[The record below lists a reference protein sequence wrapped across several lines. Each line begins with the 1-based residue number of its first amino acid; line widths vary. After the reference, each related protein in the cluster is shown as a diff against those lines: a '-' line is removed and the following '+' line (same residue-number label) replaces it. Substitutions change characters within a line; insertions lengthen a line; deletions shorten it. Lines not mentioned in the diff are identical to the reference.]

1 MRPVAGH
8 SRMSSMIKQPLRVA
22 IIGAGIGREHLA
34 AYRELPER
42 FQVSTVCDLDE
53 ERARSIIE
61 GDDDI
66 ALTGDLAAVMNDP
79 QIDIVD
85 VCLPPHLHFDTAM
98 AALEAGKHVVCEK
111 PLVNSLAQADAL
123 IAASVRTGRTLTPVF
138 QYRYGLAM
146 QQLRAL
152 MDAGLT
158 GKPYMASLETH
169 WNRDAEYYAIDW
181 RGTWKGERGGAV
193 LGHAIHNHD
202 LLTHVLGP
210 IARLS
215 ATCATRVNDIETED
229 CAAIMFEMESGA
241 LATSSVTLG
250 AATDTSRLRFCF
262 EGLTATSGT
271 APYAPATDHW
281 EFTARAPAQQA
292 AIDEILATVEPGASG
307 FTGFFD
313 ALYDALNGQPGREVL
328 LQDGRRSLELVSA
341 IYLSTQSGDRVTLPL
356 GPDDAVYESWVPQR
370 HGITEA

>member
-1 MRPVAGH
+1 
-8 SRMSSMIKQPLRVA
+8 MSSVNERPLRVA

-34 AYRELPER
+34 AYRELPAR
-42 FQVSTVCDLDE
+42 FAVTTVCDLDLA
-53 ERARSIIE
+53 RARSIVE
-61 GDDDI
+61 EDSI
-66 ALTGDLAAVMNDP
+66 AVTSDLAAVMGDAD
-79 QIDIVD
+79 IDIVD
-85 VCLPPHLHFDTAM
+85 VCLPPHLHFETSV

-123 IAASVRTGRTLTPVF
+123 IAVAERTGRSITPVF
-138 QYRYGLAM
+138 QYRYGPAM

-210 IARLS
+210 IASLS
-215 ATCATRVNDIETED
+215 ASCATRVNDIETED
-229 CAAIMFEMESGA
+229 CAAVMFEMESGA

-250 AATDTSRLRFCF
+250 AANDTSRLRFCF

-271 APYAPATDHW
+271 APYAPASDRW
-281 EFTARAPAQQA
+281 EFLARAPAQQQ
-292 AIDEILATVEPGASG
+292 AIDDVLAAVTPSASG
-307 FTGFFD
+307 FTGFFE
-313 ALYDALNGQPGREVL
+313 ALHDALNGQSGREVL
-328 LQDGRRSLELVSA
+328 LQEGRRSLELVSA
-341 IYLSTQSGDRVTLPL
+341 IYLSAQTGHRVTLPL
-356 GPDDAVYESWVPQR
+356 GPDDAVYDSWIPQ
-370 HGITEA
+370 HDGTTGV

>member
-1 MRPVAGH
+1 MVH
-8 SRMSSMIKQPLRVA
+8 STEQPLRVA

-34 AYRELPER
+34 AYRELPSR
-42 FQVSTVCDLDE
+42 FTVSILCDLDE
-53 ERARSIIE
+53 ERARSLVE
-61 GDDDI
+61 SDDI
-66 ALTGDLAAVMNDP
+66 VVSGDLSSVLVDES
-79 QIDIVD
+79 IDIID
-85 VCLPPHLHFDTAM
+85 VCLPPHLHFETCL
-98 AALEAGKHVVCEK
+98 AALHAGKHVVCEK

-123 IAASVRTGRTLTPVF
+123 SAAAGQAGCTVTPVF

-146 QQLRAL
+146 QQLQAL
-152 MDAGLT
+152 RDAGLA

-169 WNRDAEYYAIDW
+169 WNRHADYYAIPW
-181 RGTWKGERGGAV
+181 RGTWAGERGGAV

-229 CAAIMFEMESGA
+229 CAAILFEMENGA

-271 APYAPATDHW
+271 APYAPAADVW
-281 EFTARAPAQQA
+281 EFTARAPAKQST
-292 AIDEILATVEPGASG
+292 IDEVLASVQPSASG
-307 FTGFFD
+307 FTGFFE
-313 ALYDALNGQPGREVL
+313 ALYDALNERPGREVQ

-341 IYLSTQSGDRVTLPL
+341 IYLSARSGQQVTLPL
-356 GPDDAVYESWVPQR
+356 GPDEAVYENWVP
-370 HGITEA
+370 HPTAVA

>member
-1 MRPVAGH
+1 
-8 SRMSSMIKQPLRVA
+8 MSSDKQALRVA
-22 IIGAGIGREHLA
+22 IIGAGIGREHLD
-34 AYRELPER
+34 AYRELPGR
-42 FQVSTVCDLDE
+42 FTVSTICDLDE
-53 ERARSIIE
+53 QRARSIINA
-61 GDDDI
+61 DDI
-66 ALTGDLAAVMNDP
+66 AVSTDLNAVLNDAS
-79 QIDIVD
+79 IDIID
-85 VCLPPHLHFDTAM
+85 VCLPPHLHYGTAL

-123 IAASVRTGRTLTPVF
+123 IAAAAKANRSITPVF
-138 QYRYGLAM
+138 QYRYGPAM
-146 QQLRAL
+146 QQLQAL

-169 WNRDAEYYAIDW
+169 WNRDAEYYAIPW
-181 RGTWKGERGGAV
+181 RGTWDGERGGAV

-215 ATCATRVNDIETED
+215 ANCATRVNDIETED
-229 CAAIMFEMESGA
+229 CAAIVFEMECGA

-271 APYAPATDHW
+271 APYAPAIDAW
-281 EFTARAPAQQA
+281 EFTARAPASQKA
-292 AIDEILATVEPGASG
+292 VDDVLASVKPTATG
-307 FTGFFD
+307 FTGFFE
-313 ALYDALNGQPGREVL
+313 ALHDALNGQPGREVL

-341 IYLSTQSGDRVTLPL
+341 IYLSAQSGDRVMLPL
-356 GPDDAVYESWVPQR
+356 GPEDAVYESWVPQR
-370 HGITEA
+370 HGTTVA

>member
-1 MRPVAGH
+1 
-8 SRMSSMIKQPLRVA
+8 MSIAANQPLRVA

-42 FQVSTVCDLDE
+42 FTVSTVCDLDE
-53 ERARSIIE
+53 QRARSIIE
-61 GDDDI
+61 GSDI
-66 ALTGDLAAVMNDP
+66 AVSSDLAAVMGNSE
-79 QIDIVD
+79 IDIVD
-85 VCLPPHLHFDTAM
+85 VCLPPHLHFDTTL

-111 PLVNSLAQADAL
+111 PLVNSLAQADKL
-123 IAASVRTGRTLTPVF
+123 IAASVRTGRTITPVF
-138 QYRYGLAM
+138 QYRYGPAM

-169 WNRDAEYYAIDW
+169 WNRDADYYAIAW
-181 RGTWKGERGGAV
+181 RGTWAGERGGAV

-215 ATCATRVNDIETED
+215 ASCTTRVNDIETED
-229 CAAIMFEMESGA
+229 CAAVMFEMESGA
-241 LATSSVTLG
+241 LATSSITLG

-271 APYAPATDHW
+271 APYAPATDRW
-281 EFTARAPAQQA
+281 EFLARAPARQD
-292 AIDEILATVEPGASG
+292 AIDQVLASVVPSASG

-313 ALYDALNGQPGREVL
+313 ALYDALTGQPGREVL
-328 LQDGRRSLELVSA
+328 LAEGRRSLELVSA
-341 IYLSTQSGDRVTLPL
+341 IYLSAQTGTRVTLPL
-356 GPDDAVYESWVPQR
+356 GPEDAVYESWVPR
-370 HGITEA
+370 HQGSTAA